1 MEMYCCLESPNV
13 ESRHEGVV
21 GHFQRELVQQQFSFW
36 ILLRRLWALAAVSR
50 TEQKENERTVITFD
64 PFEPPLCLLQ
74 SPVCGSNWH

>member
-1 MEMYCCLESPNV
+1 MTGGD
-13 ESRHEGVV
+13 GVV
-21 GHFQRELVQQQFSFW
+21 ETYTYDAARSHVKRTHSGPTQQFSFW

-74 SPVCGSNWH
+74 SPVCG